1 MFDAWA
7 AALMLS
13 TTIPL
18 VPPASGRAA
27 LGADGNPVVMSKLI
41 MHPAVPP
48 PLARQPF
55 CTLKNSWSLPEAD
68 LSSVMGEHGALV
80 PLLARVRELVSLAVF
95 IFPLAA
101 NPRRYRTGLATEGAA
116 V

>member
-1 MFDAWA
+1 MFEAWA

-13 TTIPL
+13 TIIPL
-18 VPPASGRAA
+18 VPPGSGRAA
-27 LGADGNPVVMSKLI
+27 LEADGNPVVMSKLI
-41 MHPAVPP
+41 MHPPVPP

-55 CTLKNSWSLPEAD
+55 CTLTNSWSFPEAV

-80 PLLARVRELVSLAVF
+80 PLLAKVMELVSLRVF

-101 NPRRYRTGLATEGAA
+101 NPRRYRTGLATEEAA